1 MTYSAPRQGQ
11 FAMIILASLFL
22 HLLLFVISQDYK
34 LSEHYKNS
42 AEQEMIWLTEEISA
56 PLSTMDRVS
65 MSVIAD
71 RYIKHDTLDFVG
83 IYDDKNTLIVPVG
96 QETKN
101 GHRQKNTIT
110 SGNKVLGYIVIQTP
124 SVSRAKIIS
133 DNWAFFL
140 GVLALHIIIWL
151 IYGYFARPDETLT
164 DEIASDVRARL
175 LANGILS
182 PHLQIDPK
190 HDTTKTDKPL
200 KVSDLIKPNQQINT
214 LDKADKKPEVHTDE
228 QNIMT
233 IQLNFEDPNGLLG
246 TLGVHAKSAYF
257 ALCTQLLNKTIKEML
272 SLPLLA
278 GVVINEI
285 GTYDDKGT
293 TLTLKATT
301 PEAELAI
308 ASVMLAK
315 LMLMLNQIVYDKHR
329 ELKRFCLPIRVLV
342 SDPHQEDTIL
352 AVAKKHRENPLIL
365 INETALTR
373 LAKHIEVGK
382 LLDPLT
388 VGERESRHV
397 KKVSES
403 IGGHLQAVRDTVLL
417 SE

>member
-1 MTYSAPRQGQ
+1 MTYSAPRQGH

-22 HLLLFVISQDYK
+22 HLLFFVISQDYK

-42 AEQEMIWLTEEISA
+42 AEQEMAWLTEEIIA

-83 IYDDKNTLIVPVG
+83 IYDDKETLIVPVG

-101 GHRQKNTIT
+101 GHRQKHTLT

-124 SVSRAKIIS
+124 TVSRAKIIS
-133 DNWAFFL
+133 ENWVFFL
-140 GVLALHIIIWL
+140 GVLTLHIIIWL
-151 IYGYFARPDETLT
+151 IYGYFARPDEALT
-164 DEIASDVRARL
+164 DEIANDVRDRL

-190 HDTTKTDKPL
+190 HDTAPKADKPL
-200 KVSDLIKPNQQINT
+200 KVSDLIKPNLEKIT
-214 LDKADKKPEVHTDE
+214 PPEKKPTPQEENEHT
-228 QNIMT
+228 T
-233 IQLNFEDPNGLLG
+233 ILVQLNFEDPNSLLG
-246 TLGVHAKSAYF
+246 TLGVHNKSAYF
-257 ALCTQLLNKTIKEML
+257 ALCEQLLTKATKEL
-272 SLPLLA
+272 LALPLLA
-278 GVVINEI
+278 GVVVDNISPY
-285 GTYDDKGT
+285 TDTGT
-293 TLTLKATT
+293 TITLKATNEQAKVAT
-301 PEAELAI
+301 

-329 ELKRFCLPIRVLV
+329 ELKRFCLPIRALV
-342 SDPHQEDTIL
+342 SDVHQKDAIL

-365 INETALTR
+365 ISEPTLVR
-373 LAKHIEVGK
+373 LAKHIEMGK

-388 VGERESRHV
+388 VGERESRHI

-403 IGGHLQAVRDTVLL
+403 IGTHLQTVRDTVLL

>member
-1 MTYSAPRQGQ
+1 
-11 FAMIILASLFL
+11 MIILASLFL
-22 HLLLFVISQDYK
+22 HLLFFVVSQDYK
-34 LSEHYKNS
+34 LSEHYKKS
-42 AEQEMIWLTEEISA
+42 AEQEMAWLTEEISA

-83 IYDDKNTLIVPVG
+83 IYDDKETLIVPVG

-101 GHRQKNTIT
+101 GHRQKDTIT

-151 IYGYFARPDETLT
+151 IYGYFARPSQELT
-164 DEIASDVRARL
+164 DEIANDVRARL
-175 LANGILS
+175 LTNGILS
-182 PHLQIDPK
+182 PHLQIDTK
-190 HDTTKTDKPL
+190 HDTPKADKPL
-200 KVSDLIKPNQQINT
+200 KVSDLIKPSLQLDR
-214 LDKADKKPEVHTDE
+214 LDKSDKKSEPVPADE
-228 QNIMT
+228 QNIMV
-233 IQLNFEDPNGLLG
+233 ISLNFEDPNGLLG

-257 ALCTQLLNKTIKEML
+257 ALCNQLLNKATQEVL
-272 SLPLLA
+272 ALPLLA
-278 GVVINEI
+278 GVVVDKISD
-285 GTYDDKGT
+285 YDDKGV
-293 TLTLKATT
+293 TLTLKATK
-301 PEAELAI
+301 PEAELAT

-342 SDPHQEDTIL
+342 SDPHQEEAIL

-365 INETALTR
+365 ISDSSLTQ
-373 LAKHIEVGK
+373 LTKHIEVGK

-388 VGERESRHV
+388 VGERESRHI
-397 KKVSES
+397 KKVSET
-403 IGGHLQAVRDTVLL
+403 IGTHLQTVRDAVLL

>member
-1 MTYSAPRQGQ
+1 
-11 FAMIILASLFL
+11 MIILASLFL
-22 HLLLFVISQDYK
+22 HLLFFVISQDYK
-34 LSEHYKNS
+34 LSEHYKKS
-42 AEQEMIWLTEEISA
+42 AEQEMAWLTEEIIA

-83 IYDDKNTLIVPVG
+83 IYDDKETLIVPVG

-101 GHRQKNTIT
+101 GYLQKNTIT
-110 SGNKVLGYIVIQTP
+110 SGNKVLGYLVIQTP

-133 DNWAFFL
+133 ENWAFFL

-190 HDTTKTDKPL
+190 HETTPKAEKPL
-200 KVSDLIKPNQQINT
+200 KVSDLIKPQSENAP
-214 LDKADKKPEVHTDE
+214 LDKKPTTPKPETPSQDQSEHATVVV
-228 QNIMT
+228 
-233 IQLNFEDPNGLLG
+233 QLNFEDPNSLLG
-246 TLGVHAKSAYF
+246 TLGVHNKSAYF
-257 ALCTQLLNKTIKEML
+257 ALCEQLLTKATNEL
-272 SLPLLA
+272 LALPLLA
-278 GVVINEI
+278 GVAIDNI
-285 GTYDDKGT
+285 SPYTDKGAIV
-293 TLTLKATT
+293 TLKATNEQAKVAT
-301 PEAELAI
+301 

-329 ELKRFCLPIRVLV
+329 ELKRFCLPIRALV
-342 SDPHQEDTIL
+342 SDIHQQDAIL
-352 AVAKKHRENPLIL
+352 TVAKKHRENPLIL
-365 INETALTR
+365 IGEPALTR
-373 LAKHIEVGK
+373 LSKHIEIGK

-388 VGERESRHV
+388 VGERESRHI

-403 IGGHLQAVRDTVLL
+403 IGTHLQTVRDAVLL